1 MISLENLK
9 QLSELQQ
16 KDVLENLIPIASTNN
31 ILGVLGMSCMPDY
44 KNSIELPD
52 VGQIFVAPED
62 GFVSVQALQYRDR
75 VYYSM
80 VIIDI
85 LNEKDEIILTFG
97 NRCYSDK
104 ESYNL
109 SNIFLPIPKGTRL
122 RIRATQIQNMKLPDI
137 SSEHYGFVASSHKK
151 FFPLL
156 KD

>member
-44 KNSIELPD
+44 KNGIELPD

-62 GFVSVQALQYRDR
+62 GFVSVQAFQ
-75 VYYSM
+75 
-80 VIIDI
+80 
-85 LNEKDEIILTFG
+85 LNEDNHAAVIVDMLNDKDEIILSFG
-97 NRCYSDK
+97 NRCFTGSIGYG
-104 ESYNL
+104 NFA
-109 SNIFLPIPKGTRL
+109 NIFLPIPEGTRL
-122 RIRATQIQNMKLPDI
+122 RIRVTYNQSVSNLSGYPAN
-137 SSEHYGFVASSHKK
+137 SHKK

>member
-9 QLSELQQ
+9 QLLELQQ

-44 KNSIELPD
+44 NNGIELPN

-62 GFVSVQALQYRDR
+62 GFVSVQAFQYKDVE
-75 VYYSM
+75 VYSA
-80 VIIDI
+80 VLIDI
-85 LNEKDEIILTFG
+85 LNDKDEIVLSFG
-97 NRCYSDK
+97 NRCFTGYYDK
-104 ESYNL
+104 YNS

-122 RIRATQIQNMKLPDI
+122 RIRTTQNQNVSSTDI
-137 SSEHYGFVASSHKK
+137 FGYTAKSHKK

-156 KD
+156 KE

>member
-44 KNSIELPD
+44 KNGIELPD

-62 GFVSVQALQYRDR
+62 GFVSVQTFHYEITYTA
-75 VYYSM
+75 
-80 VIIDI
+80 VIVDM
-85 LNEKDEIILTFG
+85 LNDKDEIILSFG
-97 NRCYSDK
+97 NRCYTGAT
-104 ESYNL
+104 NTGCF
-109 SNIFLPIPKGTRL
+109 SNIFLPIPKDTHL
-122 RIRATQIQNMKLPDI
+122 RIRETQTYNF
-137 SSEHYGFVASSHKK
+137 SSFWGYFPTNSHKK

>member
-9 QLSELQQ
+9 HFLELQQ
-16 KDVLENLIPIASTNN
+16 KDVLENSIPIASTND

-44 KNSIELPD
+44 KNGIELPD

-62 GFVSVQALQYRDR
+62 GFVSVQSIQYKDKFHD
-75 VYYSM
+75 S
-80 VIIDI
+80 IAGIEI
-85 LNEKDEIILTFG
+85 LNDKDEVVLTFG
-97 NRCYSDK
+97 NRCISNTDL
-104 ESYNL
+104 YNC

-122 RIRATQIQNMKLPDI
+122 RISDAKLNQK
-137 SSEHYGFVASSHKK
+137 SHKK

>member
-16 KDVLENLIPIASTNN
+16 KDVLENLIPIASTHN

-44 KNSIELPD
+44 KNGIELPD

-62 GFVSVQALQYRDR
+62 GFVSVQAFY
-75 VYYSM
+75 VGEKHTT
-80 VIIDI
+80 VIVDI
-85 LNEKDEIILTFG
+85 LNDKDEIVLTFC
-97 NRCYSDK
+97 NRCISTIDYCNSA
-104 ESYNL
+104 
-109 SNIFLPIPKGTRL
+109 NIFLPIPKDTRL
-122 RIRATQIQNMKLPDI
+122 RIRLTRTQNQ
-137 SSEHYGFVASSHKK
+137 SELYGYPANSHKK

>member
-9 QLSELQQ
+9 KFLELQQ

-44 KNSIELPD
+44 KNGIELPD

-62 GFVSVQALQYRDR
+62 GFVSVQAFY
-75 VYYSM
+75 VGEAHTT
-80 VIIDI
+80 VIVDI
-85 LNEKDEIILTFG
+85 LNDKDEIVLTFG
-97 NRCYSDK
+97 NRCISNI
-104 ESYNL
+104 ENCNFA
-109 SNIFLPIPKGTRL
+109 NIFLPIPKDTRL
-122 RIRATQIQNMKLPDI
+122 RIRVTRNQNRPELFGYP
-137 SSEHYGFVASSHKK
+137 ANSHKK